1 MLDMNTPIPLK
12 TGQPM
17 AAVRFSDMQ
26 GKSLCMAICSYFSLT
41 SPKKT
46 SPAAARRRNTFLRVH
61 TKDAGGGW
69 GSSRKG
75 RFGGDCLSER
85 GGPSK
90 VFSNGE
96 NLIRRGPPRS
106 SPEGNYL
113 SRFWRISSKA
123 RMAAET
129 EAGSEPRKVRP

>member
-1 MLDMNTPIPLK
+1 MLDMNTPILSK

-17 AAVRFSDMQ
+17 AAVRQ
-26 GKSLCMAICSYFSLT
+26 GKSFCMAISPYFLRT

-46 SPAAARRRNTFLRVH
+46 SPAAARRRNTVICVH
-61 TKDAGGGW
+61 TKEAGGGW

-90 VFSNGE
+90 VFAS
-96 NLIRRGPPRS
+96 
-106 SPEGNYL
+106 L
-113 SRFWRISSKA
+113 SDNP
-123 RMAAET
+123 
-129 EAGSEPRKVRP
+129 AGDYGVAVVQDNRLTFGDGALGGIEHHAQGIGVGL